1 MRRSRPEVAD
11 RCDLQ
16 VVTSLDSF
24 RAIRSAS
31 VSCLGVI
38 DPLRPFV
45 HEVASNETSP
55 SPKTAIKPRLRYNES
70 RRAFNLHTVRPT
82 PEPNGRPTQSL
93 FFSPHPCT
101 KVLPVTSR
109 CVTVRPMTVPGK
121 GGRPRKWRSDAD
133 RVRAYRAR
141 QSGVEEPPTLVEAFD
156 DGDELARTWQTIRE
170 LGEQLDTANT
180 TIKQLRRERDQARRE
195 LEREHHRWG
204 WIESRNTELAAER
217 DRLTNELAELHDRVR
232 VVETQTRPAVA
243 PIPPA
248 QQPLMSRAERRRLE
262 REQQHRR
269 RT

>member
-1 MRRSRPEVAD
+1 
-11 RCDLQ
+11 
-16 VVTSLDSF
+16 
-24 RAIRSAS
+24 
-31 VSCLGVI
+31 
-38 DPLRPFV
+38 
-45 HEVASNETSP
+45 
-55 SPKTAIKPRLRYNES
+55 
-70 RRAFNLHTVRPT
+70 
-82 PEPNGRPTQSL
+82 
-93 FFSPHPCT
+93 
-101 KVLPVTSR
+101 
-109 CVTVRPMTVPGK
+109 MTVPGK

-195 LEREHHRWG
+195 LEREQHRWG

-262 REQQHRR
+262 REQQRRR